1 MTRLRT
7 ALPWLLLAAV
17 VVLALGVVA
26 ARSSESTSAQ
36 ERVDG
41 ITRELRCPTCQ
52 SESVYESRSATA
64 DAIRADV
71 ARRVEA
77 GESDAQIEQAYVN
90 RYTEWILLTPA
101 NDGVGFLVWG
111 IPVVVLVLGA
121 GAVVLAA
128 RRGRRGRRDD
138 GEPRAAARWAW
149 LGGTAAVAVVAAFA
163 LTTALGDRRPGGTV
177 TGNSD
182 SAEPTVPAAP
192 SDGDP
197 YTEQIA
203 AARAKLDDDPAG
215 ALADYDAAAQID
227 PTEPEPPAY
236 IGWIYALTA
245 ERLEGAQRDQLVD
258 RALDNLAT
266 SRRLDPDYADAHA
279 FTGLVLLNLADD
291 PEGAVPHLQRFLQ
304 LAPDTPLSD
313 LVRGALADAVA
324 ASPADASR

>member
-1 MTRLRT
+1 VRRLR
-7 ALPWLLLAAV
+7 ALLPWLLLAAV
-17 VVLALGVVA
+17 VVVVLGVVA
-26 ARSSESTSAQ
+26 ARSSDSASAQ

-77 GESDAQIEQAYVN
+77 GESDAQIEQAYVD

-128 RRGRRGRRDD
+128 RRGRRED
-138 GEPRAAARWAW
+138 GAPASAARWAW

-182 SAEPTVPAAP
+182 SAEPTVPSAP
-192 SDGDP
+192 SDADP

-203 AARAKLDDDPAG
+203 AARAKLDDDPAA
-215 ALADYDAAAQID
+215 ALAEYDAAAQID

-245 ERLEGAQRDQLVD
+245 ERLEGAEREQLVD

-279 FTGLVLLNLADD
+279 FTGLVLLNLAGD
-291 PEGAVPHLQRFLQ
+291 PQGAVPHLQRFLQ
-304 LAPDTPLSD
+304 LAPDTPLAD

-324 ASPADASR
+324 ASEGHASR

>member
-1 MTRLRT
+1 VTRLRT
-7 ALPWLLLAAV
+7 ALPWVLLAAV
-17 VVLALGVVA
+17 VVVVLGVVA
-26 ARSSESTSAQ
+26 FRSSDSASAQ

-77 GESDAQIEQAYVN
+77 GESDAQIEQAYVD

-111 IPVVVLVLGA
+111 IPVAVLVLGA
-121 GAVVLAA
+121 GAVVVAA
-128 RRGRRGRRDD
+128 RRGRREG
-138 GEPRAAARWAW
+138 GESSTTARWVW

-177 TGNSD
+177 TGNSA
-182 SAEPTVPAAP
+182 SADPTVPAAP

-203 AARAKLDDDPAG
+203 AARAKLDDDPAA
-215 ALADYDAAAQID
+215 ALAEYDAAAQID

-245 ERLEGAQRDQLVD
+245 ERLDGAEREQLVD

-291 PEGAVPHLQRFLQ
+291 PQGAVPHLQRFLQ
-304 LAPDTPLSD
+304 LAPDTPLAD

-324 ASPADASR
+324 VSGGEASR

>member
-1 MTRLRT
+1 VTRLRA
-7 ALPWLLLAAV
+7 ALPWLLLVAV
-17 VVLALGVVA
+17 VVVVLGVVA
-26 ARSSESTSAQ
+26 ARSSGSASAQ
-36 ERVDG
+36 ERVDRL
-41 ITRELRCPTCQ
+41 TRELRCPTCQ

-71 ARRVEA
+71 ARRVDA
-77 GESDAQIEQAYVN
+77 GESDGQIKQAYVD

-121 GAVVLAA
+121 GVVVIVA
-128 RRGRRGRRDD
+128 RRGRRAD
-138 GEPRAAARWAW
+138 AAPAPTARWAW

-177 TGNSD
+177 TGNSGD
-182 SAEPTVPAAP
+182 AEPTVPDAP
-192 SDGDP
+192 SNADT

-203 AARAKLDDDPAG
+203 AARAELDDDPAA
-215 ALADYDAAAQID
+215 ALAEYDAAAQID

-245 ERLEGAQRDQLVD
+245 ERLEGAEREQLVD
-258 RALDNLAT
+258 RALDNLAA

-291 PEGAVPHLQRFLQ
+291 PAGAVGHLQRFLQ
-304 LAPDTPLSD
+304 LAPDTPLAD

-324 ASPADASR
+324 ASEDGASR